1 MSNTNQLSYVETP
14 RRLGYLANV
23 LIIIIAC
30 VLVPGCASKHS
41 KVKKTTL
48 LDEFAKGN
56 AILDCNVPCS
66 GRYGYERNKLQN
78 LYYTEDWEELASRIL
93 IIGHSTDQAWYYL
106 ARSAEGLG
114 HLSAA
119 AKYYQRGLDIST
131 GKAKG
136 VVCGGFI
143 DTCDG
148 LNIPQ
153 LSARRLANLSDKVD
167 QAIDPKTLKL
177 ASETQPSPTIA
188 KDRSPP
194 DILITS
200 HNITDEIRVNKD
212 QKSITISGN
221 VFDRNGI
228 VQILIDQQEID
239 LDASGNFNREIYLG
253 YGVNRIV
260 ISAIDRFQN
269 QAIKEFTIIRETSAS
284 APIKPQ
290 VGSEVRLKGWYEKQF
305 AIVIGIDKYH
315 NEQLETLQNAVND
328 ARAISNMLKK
338 FGFEVLELYNQQ
350 ATKRNII
357 DAISQISR
365 QTKNNDSH
373 IFYFAGHGKG
383 FTLENRERVG
393 YILPYD
399 TKLSI
404 YENDII
410 AYDDEAIPLSTI
422 KKYAKNMKAKHIALI
437 FDSCFSGLAMKRGI
451 ELAKKNNMEYYNDL
465 LSRKAINILTAGD
478 DQPVSD
484 GTGHSPF
491 TRALLQGLDQKG
503 IDIIDRDGYVTF
515 SQMATYVKEKVEKA
529 TGRRQ
534 RPQFDNLSFEDGDFV
549 FMLP

>member
-1 MSNTNQLSYVETP
+1 MNHRFLLYNVEILKRLSYLT
-14 RRLGYLANV
+14 NV
-23 LIIIIAC
+23 IIIITVC
-30 VLVPGCASKHS
+30 GLLPGCASKHS
-41 KVKKTTL
+41 SVKKETL
-48 LDEFAKGN
+48 LDEFSKGK

-66 GRYGYERNKLQN
+66 GRYGYERNQLQN
-78 LYYTEDWEELASRIL
+78 LYYAEDWEALASRIL

-114 HLSAA
+114 YFSAA
-119 AKYYQRGLDIST
+119 GKYYQRSLDIAT
-131 GKAKG
+131 GRAKG
-136 VVCGGFI
+136 VACGGFI

-153 LSARRLANLSDKVD
+153 ISAKRLANLSDKVD
-167 QAIDPKTLKL
+167 TAGDQKAVEL
-177 ASETQPSPTIA
+177 ASETQPSPTVA
-188 KDRSPP
+188 RDRSPP
-194 DILITS
+194 DIIITS
-200 HNITDEIRVNKD
+200 HDLSDEVRVGKA

-228 VQILIDQQEID
+228 VQVLVDQNEID
-239 LDASGNFNREIYLG
+239 LDANGNFSAEIYLA
-253 YGVNRIV
+253 YGANRIA

-269 QAIKEFTIIRETSAS
+269 LATKEFTIIRPTSAS
-284 APIKPQ
+284 APIKPKA
-290 VGSEVRLKGWYEKQF
+290 GSRARLKGWYDDQF
-305 AIVIGIDKYH
+305 AIVIGIDKYP

-328 ARAISNMLKK
+328 ARAISIMLKK
-338 FGFEVLELYNQQ
+338 LGFDVLELYNQE

-365 QTKNNDSH
+365 HTKNNDSH

-383 FTLENRERVG
+383 FTLENGERVG
-393 YILPYD
+393 YILPHD
-399 TKLSI
+399 TNLSI

-451 ELAKKNNMEYYNDL
+451 ELAKKINIEYYNDL
-465 LSRKAINILTAGD
+465 LSLKAIHILTAGD

-503 IDIIDRDGYVTF
+503 IDIIDRDGFVTF
-515 SQMATYVKEKVEKA
+515 RQVATYVKEKVEKA

-534 RPQFDNLSFEDGDFV
+534 RPQFDNLSFEDGDFI

>member
-1 MSNTNQLSYVETP
+1 M
-14 RRLGYLANV
+14 
-23 LIIIIAC
+23 
-30 VLVPGCASKHS
+30 
-41 KVKKTTL
+41 VKKTTL
-48 LDEFAKGN
+48 LDEFSKGN

-78 LYYTEDWEELASRIL
+78 LHYAEDWEELASRIL

-114 HLSAA
+114 HFSAA
-119 AKYYQRGLDIST
+119 GKYYQRSLDIAT
-131 GKAKG
+131 GKANG

-153 LSARRLANLSDKVD
+153 ISARRLADLSDKVD
-167 QAIDPKTLKL
+167 QAIDPKALEL
-177 ASETQPSPTIA
+177 VSEAQPSPTIA

-194 DILITS
+194 DIIITS
-200 HNITDEIRVNKD
+200 HDVSDEIRVNKA

-228 VQILIDQQEID
+228 VQVLIDQDEID
-239 LDASGNFNREIYLG
+239 LDANGNFSAEIYLG
-253 YGVNRIV
+253 YGANRIS

-269 QAIKEFTIIRETSAS
+269 QATKEFTIVRQTSAS
-284 APIKPQ
+284 APIEPKAGAR
-290 VGSEVRLKGWYEKQF
+290 VHLKGWYENQF
-305 AIVIGIDKYH
+305 AIVIGIDRYH

-328 ARAISNMLKK
+328 ARAISDMLKRL
-338 FGFEVLELYNQQ
+338 GFDMLELYNRE

-357 DAISQISR
+357 NAISQISR

-383 FTLENRERVG
+383 FTLENGERVG

-399 TKLSI
+399 TNLSI

-451 ELAKKNNMEYYNDL
+451 ELAKKINIEYYNDL

-491 TRALLQGLDQKG
+491 TRALLLGLDQKG

-515 SQMATYVKEKVEKA
+515 SQVATYVKEKVEKA

-534 RPQFDNLSFEDGDFV
+534 RPQFDNLSFEDGDFI